1 MVIIVLTVH
10 RKYWRWITIN
20 KQKFLAELG
29 RLLTF
34 MYDEDRQTALT
45 MYERMFDETA
55 DEQGLVQL
63 LVSPTR
69 QAVVLARSYDAKE
82 RKLQIES
89 RSRDD
94 NYTPDPEDVPSFVF
108 IIDKTAKQA
117 AELGVKDV
125 KVSEDQFSI
134 FDEASEAP
142 EAETAE
148 EAEEPV
154 PAPIA
159 VKEEA
164 DAADAEAEAQAEE
177 LSDVEE
183 TANAVDAFLA
193 DFSVENG
200 ELVFNKAETE
210 EEETPEVESEPVA
223 EPEAEVEDEAV
234 AAPVCKTKTNVLLLI
249 LYIFFAIPVS
259 LVGIAVL
266 LVPAVLLLALA
277 ISLIGTGV
285 SVFGMCFGNFVVIA
299 DLMVVLGAGLI
310 ISALGLLFAWLFIW
324 FIIRVIFGFIRGV
337 CRLGRKICCKEVAVQ

>member
-1 MVIIVLTVH
+1 
-10 RKYWRWITIN
+10 
-20 KQKFLAELG
+20 
-29 RLLTF
+29 

-55 DEQGLVQL
+55 DEQGLLQL

-117 AELGVKDV
+117 AELGVKDIE
-125 KVSEDQFSI
+125 VSEDQFSI
-134 FDEASEAP
+134 FDEVAEVVETEAAEEAAEEPAPIVEVEEPVAEEAP
-142 EAETAE
+142 EAEAIDAE
-148 EAEEPV
+148 E
-154 PAPIA
+154 
-159 VKEEA
+159 
-164 DAADAEAEAQAEE
+164 EAQSEE

-200 ELVFNKAETE
+200 ELVPTKAEEVEAE
-210 EEETPEVESEPVA
+210 EEIEAVEEVAEEIEPVA
-223 EPEAEVEDEAV
+223 EAEAEPEVE
-234 AAPVCKTKTNVLLLI
+234 AAPVYRTKTNVFLLI
-249 LYIFFAIPVS
+249 LYTFFAIPVG
-259 LVGIAVL
+259 LIGVAVL
-266 LVPAVLLLALA
+266 LVPAALLLALA
-277 ISLIGTGV
+277 VSFIGTGV
-285 SVFGMCFGNFVVIA
+285 SAIAMSFGSFAVIA

-310 ISALGLLFAWLFIW
+310 ICALGLLFAWLFIW
-324 FIIRVIFGFIRGV
+324 FIIRVIFGFVRGI
-337 CRLGRKICCKEVAVQ
+337 CRLGRKMCCKEVAVQ

>member
-1 MVIIVLTVH
+1 
-10 RKYWRWITIN
+10 
-20 KQKFLAELG
+20 
-29 RLLTF
+29 

-117 AELGVKDV
+117 AELGVKDIE
-125 KVSEDQFSI
+125 VSEDQFSI
-134 FDEASEAP
+134 FDEPGEAP
-142 EAETAE
+142 EADAGEEAEGPLPAPIAAAE
-148 EAEEPV
+148 EAE
-154 PAPIA
+154 
-159 VKEEA
+159 
-164 DAADAEAEAQAEE
+164 AADAEAEAQAEE

-200 ELVFNKAETE
+200 ELVFNKTEDE
-210 EEETPEVESEPVA
+210 EEAPEVPAEEGEAVAVA

-234 AAPVCKTKTNVLLLI
+234 AAPVYKTKTNILLLI
-249 LYIFFAIPVS
+249 LYTFFAIPVS
-259 LVGIAVL
+259 LIGIAVL

-285 SVFGMCFGNFVVIA
+285 SVFGMCFGNFAVIA

-337 CRLGRKICCKEVAVQ
+337 CRLGRRICCKEVAVQ

>member
-1 MVIIVLTVH
+1 
-10 RKYWRWITIN
+10 
-20 KQKFLAELG
+20 
-29 RLLTF
+29 

-55 DEQGLVQL
+55 DEQGLLQL

-117 AELGVKDV
+117 AELGVKDIE
-125 KVSEDQFSI
+125 VSEDQFSI
-134 FDEASEAP
+134 FDELMEAAEEEPVAEAEAVPAPVIAEEEPVAEEPAP
-142 EAETAE
+142 EAEAVDAE
-148 EAEEPV
+148 EEV
-154 PAPIA
+154 
-159 VKEEA
+159 
-164 DAADAEAEAQAEE
+164 QSEE

-200 ELVFNKAETE
+200 ELISNKAENEEPVEEAE
-210 EEETPEVESEPVA
+210 EEAAEELAEEIEPVA
-223 EPEAEVEDEAV
+223 EAEVEAEAE
-234 AAPVCKTKTNVLLLI
+234 AAPVYRTKTNVFLLI
-249 LYIFFAIPVS
+249 LYIFFAIPLG
-259 LVGIAVL
+259 LVGVAVL
-266 LVPAVLLLALA
+266 LVPTALLLALA
-277 ISLIGTGV
+277 VSFIGTGV
-285 SVFGMCFGNFVVIA
+285 SAVAMSFGSFAVIA

-324 FIIRVIFGFIRGV
+324 FIIRVIFGFIRSV